1 MFIVCFAI
9 IAFAAFS
16 VQALPLSSTDK
27 APSTSYTAID
37 EETTAFG
44 VQVDRFA
51 QLVSTHWQFDH
62 LESIITNSYKHIA
75 EQMQDH
81 VQIRIHST
89 NTNID
94 DDEEPVHY
102 DGQQQQ
108 YPIQMLPPSLDMM
121 DLELLK
127 AQIFNAIQSHTE
139 GKLPNAWDSL
149 GDKLSRPSL
158 EAYIQHLVVRHC
170 DKDESDHVSFMC
182 LNDYAGQLMA
192 ELDRYVTRH
201 LANVFD
207 AMNNEYLPNLLEQ
220 TSDDL
225 RRVLDYF
232 NEAFLT
238 RDELRLEL
246 NVVPWQQE
254 QQEVRSQLFDLA
266 ALAGNNADH
275 APDFV
280 AHYGRL
286 ARI

>member
-9 IAFAAFS
+9 IAFAALS
-16 VQALPLSSTDK
+16 VQALPLSSIDE

-51 QLVSTHWQFDH
+51 QLLSTHWQFDH
-62 LESIITNSYKHIA
+62 LESIIANSYKHIA
-75 EQMQDH
+75 EQMQGH
-81 VQIRIHST
+81 VHIRIHST
-89 NTNID
+89 NTNIQH
-94 DDEEPVHY
+94 DDEPMHY

-108 YPIQMLPPSLDMM
+108 YPIQMLPSSLDMM
-121 DLELLK
+121 DIELLK
-127 AQIFNAIQSHTE
+127 AQIFNAIQAHTE

-158 EAYIQHLVVRHC
+158 ESYIQRLVLRHC
-170 DKDESDHVSFMC
+170 DKDESDHVSFKC

-207 AMNNEYLPNLLEQ
+207 AMNNEYLPNLLDQ

-246 NVVPWQQE
+246 NVDPWQQE

-266 ALAGNNADH
+266 ALAGSNTDH